1 MANMTAKEW
10 LSRARNAEKR
20 LKALEESKR
29 RAYERATSAVAPIRD
44 GYVHNSTS
52 ENKSEAY
59 ANLSVE
65 VDKQKDEVD
74 RICAEVTKVIGYVH
88 DNILATLLTEYYV
101 NGKTWNEV
109 AVCIGY
115 SYHDTVQ
122 RKHPAALQK
131 IDRLLKLD
139 KK

>member
-10 LSRARNAEKR
+10 LSRARKAEMR
-20 LKALEESKR
+20 LRALEESKR

-59 ANLSVE
+59 ANLSIE

-74 RICAEVTKVIGYVH
+74 RICAEVTKVIGQVR

-101 NGKTWNEV
+101 NGRTWREV
-109 AVCIGY
+109 AAAINY
-115 SYHDTVQ
+115 DYDYTI
-122 RKHPAALQK
+122 RNIHPKALREIEQLIK
-131 IDRLLKLD
+131 RSR
-139 KK
+139 